1 MSNVEDS
8 SSLEY
13 LDESQYLEEDD
24 HYTQFLMAP
33 VPPQRHQS
41 KSTAS
46 PPSHHFGP
54 SSSSHH
60 HQQEIIAEPEYT
72 EADPG
77 LISGAAAA
85 CGTYRSLPDGPVST
99 SSPAHHP
106 SGLTSTSSLRP
117 RPKESMIPQ
126 SSSLYSPV
134 MDRAGPFGLEGFR
147 PAAESSPSLP
157 KSASLQ
163 RSPSSVNHL
172 VHFSCSQTKFQII
185 CHSHS
190 WGLLL
195 IKRLLVLL
203 PPRPPVMATLRNTLK
218 VI

>member
-33 VPPQRHQS
+33 VPPQRQQS

-46 PPSHHFGP
+46 PPHHFGP
-54 SSSSHH
+54 SSSHH
-60 HQQEIIAEPEYT
+60 QQQQQQHHRQQEIIVEPEYT

-77 LISGAAAA
+77 LISGGAAAA
-85 CGTYRSLPDGPVST
+85 CGTYRSLPDGPVSS
-99 SSPAHHP
+99 SSPVHHS
-106 SGLTSTSSLRP
+106 SGLTSSLRP

-147 PAAESSPSLP
+147 PASESSPSLP

-163 RSPSSVNHL
+163 RSPSSVI
-172 VHFSCSQTKFQII
+172 QI
-185 CHSHS
+185 
-190 WGLLL
+190 
-195 IKRLLVLL
+195 
-203 PPRPPVMATLRNTLK
+203 LK
-218 VI
+218 M